1 MEKYKIESFKNIQLF
16 SSLTDEEL
24 YHLTSKMV
32 VKYFKKNEIIL
43 HEDDT
48 NNFMYIILFGKVKVF
63 QSTQDGKETI
73 LAMHQSGDFFGE
85 MSLIDGKTSPAA
97 VMATQD
103 STVAIISKKNFYSLI
118 FTQNKALENLL
129 KIFCSRLRES
139 WEKIQMLNYKNASER
154 IKRLFTMLSNEYGKK
169 SDEGIL
175 LNIKLTHQD
184 IANMSGL
191 TRETVTRIMS
201 KWHKDGEIKV
211 LENKFILL
219 SPDFLQKD
227 LNDVI

>member
-1 MEKYKIESFKNIQLF
+1 MEKYKIEYFKNIQLF

-24 YHLTSKMV
+24 YQLTNKMV
-32 VKYFKKNEIIL
+32 VKHFKKNEIIL

-48 NNFMYIILFGKVKVF
+48 SNFMYIILNGKVKVF
-63 QSTQDGKETI
+63 QSTQEGKETI
-73 LAMHQSGDFFGE
+73 LAMHQSGNFFGE
-85 MSLIDGKTSPAA
+85 MSLIDGKTAL
-97 VMATQD
+97 ATVIAMQD
-103 STVAIISKKNFYSLI
+103 STVAIISKKDFHSLI
-118 FTQNKALENLL
+118 FTQNKTLENLL
-129 KIFCSRLRES
+129 QIFCSRLRES
-139 WEKIQMLNYKNASER
+139 WDKIQMLNYKNSSER
-154 IKRLFTMLSNEYGKK
+154 IKRLFAMLSNEYGKRT
-169 SDEGIL
+169 DEGVI

-201 KWHKDGEIKV
+201 KWHKDGEIKI

-227 LNDVI
+227 LTIVM